1 MEYDKNRRIESRV
14 AIKVPLKIEA
24 LDVNG
29 NHFIEETETENV
41 SINGACVKISRKIPV
56 GTKIKIIATKF
67 PFEATAVV
75 DVVWIDEIEGQLKMG
90 IRFTEKK
97 NNWILR

>member
-1 MEYDKNRRIESRV
+1 MRESNNRRSETRIP
-14 AIKVPLKIEA
+14 IKVPIKIEA
-24 LDVNG
+24 VDVNG
-29 NHFIEETETENV
+29 NFFTEETETENV
-41 SINGACVKISRKIPV
+41 SINGACIKISKKIPT

-67 PFEATAVV
+67 PFAATAVV

-90 IRFTEKK
+90 IKFLEKK